1 VIAFVIAWAWL
12 EEIPSASALLVE
24 CSRLAAWCSSTHSVE
39 TNDANRHAHLFEFF
53 EPAECLGVGDA
64 VNGEDGIELAD
75 FMLLDFGEIA
85 VVAARTSC
93 RSSARFCYR
102 TVISW
107 GCSIC
112 AKIARKLRRASQ
124 TTILSLLSKRRRN
137 RWF

>member
-1 VIAFVIAWAWL
+1 LLYAVPVIASVIARAWL
-12 EEIPSASALLVE
+12 EEIPLASALLGE
-24 CSRLAAWCSSTHSVE
+24 CSGLAAWCSSTHSVE
-39 TNDANRHAHLFEFF
+39 TNDANQNAHLFEFF

-75 FMLLDFGEIA
+75 FMLQDFGEIT

-93 RSSARFCYR
+93 RLSARFCNR

-112 AKIARKLRRASQ
+112 A
-124 TTILSLLSKRRRN
+124 T
-137 RWF
+137 